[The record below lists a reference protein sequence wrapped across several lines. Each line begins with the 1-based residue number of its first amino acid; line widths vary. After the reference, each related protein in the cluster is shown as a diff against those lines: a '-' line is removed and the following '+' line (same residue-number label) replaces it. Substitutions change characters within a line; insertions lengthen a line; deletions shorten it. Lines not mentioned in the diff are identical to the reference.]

1 MPRYVYRGG
10 RGVRAT
16 YQRRL
21 ARPTVGVVPALL
33 LFYRM
38 TAGLGERKSHISTPL
53 DMFRFRPFFPICITH
68 SSAKGFLWQRRYMAA
83 RTFRLP
89 LTLFNTFNIFPRT
102 GQCAFPWAVQ
112 VMGNSGQSAFPV
124 RFFLLHRIGWP
135 RLSAL
140 RRNARLSSKRT
151 GTSPTVT
158 RRRIPPR
165 NIRNHSLYL
174 SGTALCGAID
184 AYERSAAEGL
194 VKLAR
199 LCVAPR
205 RDRSAV
211 PDFTSH
217 CNFSAENRVNNKDK
231 GRIRPA
237 AVLYIG
243 RGRSAGPPLLIS
255 KIINER
261 RRHNRAAEGAR
272 RTYPSL

>member
-16 YQRRL
+16 TREGSEG
-21 ARPTVGVVPALL
+21 RPKGVVPALL
-33 LFYRM
+33 PLLYL
-38 TAGLGERKSHISTPL
+38 AGPGEQKSHISTPS
-53 DMFRFRPFFPICITH
+53 DMLPSRPFLPICITH
-68 SSAKGFLWQRRYMAA
+68 SSAKGFLRQGRYMTA

-102 GQCAFPWAVQ
+102 GFGPLSPVIRSI
-112 VMGNSGQSAFPV
+112 GNSGGEPFPV
-124 RFFLLHRIGWP
+124 RFFLYSLT
-135 RLSAL
+135 

-165 NIRNHSLYL
+165 NIRNHSPYL
-174 SGTALCGAID
+174 SGTALCGTID
-184 AYERSAAEGL
+184 TYDCSAAEGL

-199 LCVAPR
+199 LCIAPR
-205 RDRSAV
+205 RDRSAI
-211 PDFTSH
+211 PDFTSY

-237 AVLYIG
+237 AVLYRKG
-243 RGRSAGPPLLIS
+243 TLRRPTGPYFEDN
-255 KIINER
+255 K
-261 RRHNRAAEGAR
+261 RA
-272 RTYPSL
+272 TPT

>member
-1 MPRYVYRGG
+1 M
-10 RGVRAT
+10 
-16 YQRRL
+16 RRL
-21 ARPTVGVVPALL
+21 GRPAVGIVPALL
-33 LFYRM
+33 LFCRM
-38 TAGLGERKSHISTPL
+38 TAGPGERKSHISTPL
-53 DMFRFRPFFPICITH
+53 DMFRFCPFFKIRFTYSI
-68 SSAKGFLWQRRYMAA
+68 AGNIRRQGRYMTV
-83 RTFRLP
+83 RTYRLP

-102 GQCAFPWAVQ
+102 GQYAFPWTVQ

-124 RFFLLHRIGWP
+124 RFFLLHRIGRP

-151 GTSPTVT
+151 GTSLTVT

-184 AYERSAAEGL
+184 TYERSAAEGL

-217 CNFSAENRVNNKDK
+217 CNFSRRNRVNNKDK

-237 AVLYIG
+237 AVLYREG
-243 RGRSAGPPLLIS
+243 TLRRPAGPYFGE
-255 KIINER
+255 N
-261 RRHNRAAEGAR
+261 NRA
-272 RTYPSL
+272 TPT

>member
-1 MPRYVYRGG
+1 MLRS
-10 RGVRAT
+10 RAF
-16 YQRRL
+16 L
-21 ARPTVGVVPALL
+21 
-33 LFYRM
+33 
-38 TAGLGERKSHISTPL
+38 KI
-53 DMFRFRPFFPICITH
+53 RFTC
-68 SSAKGFLWQRRYMAA
+68 SSAGNTRQQGRSMTV

-102 GQCAFPWAVQ
+102 GFGPLSPIIRSI
-112 VMGNSGQSAFPV
+112 GNSGGEPFPV
-124 RFFLLHRIGWP
+124 RFFLYSLT
-135 RLSAL
+135 

-174 SGTALCGAID
+174 SGTVLCGAIN

-205 RDRSAV
+205 RDRLAV

-217 CNFSAENRVNNKDK
+217 CNFLAENRVNNKDK

-237 AVLYIG
+237 AVLYREG
-243 RGRSAGPPLLIS
+243 TLRRPAGS
-255 KIINER
+255 YFEDNK
-261 RRHNRAAEGAR
+261 RA
-272 RTYPSL
+272 TPT